1 MVTIQGVPG
10 IIGSKKR
17 QKMSMYEGSLSTHD
31 PANTLVLELWLKNHM
46 RMLVA
51 FFFQQLEKSSKVDP
65 GLS

>member
-1 MVTIQGVPG
+1 MVTSQGIPG

-17 QKMSMYEGSLSTHD
+17 QKMSMYEGSLGMHG

-51 FFFQQLEKSSKVDP
+51 FFFSAVREK
-65 GLS
+65 